1 MNIFGER
8 LKELRGKMS
17 IDELVAKLNDAYET
31 KISKSMISRYEN
43 GQSDPKME
51 NVRII
56 ADFFKV
62 SSDYL
67 LGISDIKVAPFNP
80 ELTEKDELAIQRELQ
95 KMIEGLSLSGNA
107 AFDGRTL
114 DELTEEEREDRELLI
129 SSLENSLRLAKRIAK
144 QKFTPNKYKK

>member
-8 LKELRGKMS
+8 LKELRGKMT